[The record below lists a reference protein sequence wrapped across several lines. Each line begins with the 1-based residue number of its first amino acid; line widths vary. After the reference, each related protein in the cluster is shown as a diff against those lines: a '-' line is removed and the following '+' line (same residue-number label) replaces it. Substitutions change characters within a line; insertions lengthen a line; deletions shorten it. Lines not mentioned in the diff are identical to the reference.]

1 MRNFYK
7 KVEYLGHI
15 EYDFQKSHVTGP
27 LDHKVLVSKKKLKN
41 RARSLPMRFLLIFYL
56 VV

>member
-1 MRNFYK
+1 
-7 KVEYLGHI
+7 
-15 EYDFQKSHVTGP
+15 